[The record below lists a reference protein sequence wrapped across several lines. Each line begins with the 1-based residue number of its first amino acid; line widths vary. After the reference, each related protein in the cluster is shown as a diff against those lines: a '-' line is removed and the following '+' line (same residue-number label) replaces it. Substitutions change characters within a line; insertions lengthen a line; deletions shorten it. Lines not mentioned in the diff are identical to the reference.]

1 MISAS
6 ATTPPISRNR
16 RTFGLASPFFGSS
29 IGNSRTVVVSVFTRG
44 LSTCSSM
51 STLIAPSLGVNLF
64 HLADRSRQ
72 VRSRLLEPVQRRYL
86 VVVGAC
92 QRILRLDHFDVV
104 RHARTKA
111 VACLIHFFFRKLHT
125 RICY

>member
-1 MISAS
+1 MIRAS
-6 ATTPPISRNR
+6 ATTPPISKNR

-29 IGNSRTVVVSVFTRG
+29 TGKSLSVVDSVFVRVG
-44 LSTCSSM
+44 FSTCSSM
-51 STLIAPSLGVNLF
+51 SPLIAPSLGVNLF

-72 VRSRLLEPVQRRYL
+72 VRSRLIEPVQRRDL

-92 QRILRLDHFDVV
+92 QGILRLDHFDVV

-111 VACLIHFFFRKLHT
+111 VACLIHFFFRKLH
-125 RICY
+125 

>member
-29 IGNSRTVVVSVFTRG
+29 IGNSLSAGSVFVRAG

-72 VRSRLLEPVQRRYL
+72 VRSRLIEPVQRRDL
-86 VVVGAC
+86 VVVGAR
-92 QRILRLDHFDVV
+92 QGILRLDHFDV
-104 RHARTKA
+104 
-111 VACLIHFFFRKLHT
+111 
-125 RICY
+125 